1 MLSLLFAF
9 IVPSQPAGGIENAAS
24 LLLAQAKLQAQAGQY
39 DVSLTTLQKILDTA
53 GDDLVETSIAGY
65 RVHARQAVND
75 FLLTWPDEGL
85 KLYRT
90 RYDGLAKK
98 RLEAA
103 LKQTEN
109 RELISLVETFP
120 IATASESALLE
131 LARRA
136 FLKGDFPTALRY
148 WRGVERFPKAQT
160 PIPLT
165 KARIIL
171 ALHFSGDRESAQK
184 AFTEF
189 EKNYPEAQ
197 GNLFDRTGLYTK
209 ILKEWLE
216 NPVTSLAPSLENWET
231 LGGDSTRNGLANRLP
246 VFFPEKPFF
255 SAPLP
260 TQGTGQLGSS
270 SMNPDHPRGLALHPI
285 LVGST
290 AYFTDGAS
298 VWRYE
303 IRSSKIQLLGT
314 FGRTLGVNMPNR
326 GETMQSL
333 THSRGLL
340 FFRAGAREWKSNEKP
355 LSELVCLTTEGKKCW
370 SIAPPT
376 IADSVTVWEGPP
388 TVVGSRWYASYL
400 KIQGVDVRCG
410 VVCYSGFSDSHP
422 GELLWN
428 IEVGKAETPLT
439 QTTTRGAVLTVAD
452 GRIYLCTHAGQIVAL
467 HAETGK
473 ILWQYLYSSNDKR
486 QSRYHDLLPCLIHG
500 ETVYAA
506 PFDTNVLFAFDR
518 LTGQPLWSRSGI
530 EVVHL
535 LGVTKRKLIVTV
547 AGPVKGI
554 RGLDIQTGSDSG
566 ARGWTQHD
574 DSGEATFGRGF
585 VTEEAIAWPTA
596 HGLQLLDPDEGRPL
610 RQPIA
615 DLKGNLVYSQG
626 VLISLTTLDLR
637 CYLSEKRRLQIRKPD
652 GEIPKESR
660 LKMALDD
667 RQFEELQPL
676 CEGLSPDWHLRVCQT
691 LEGFQQPELAQR
703 FRQKIPKEWN
713 TVVLGPARVPISR
726 VPTTD
731 PVKPFPP
738 LPPPRLGDDLTRV
751 NRKNFSSSSGAIVPI
766 TGTSLLYQRGE
777 QIFFEDAPISIK
789 HRVRQALTLADSVIL
804 MGEGGITLLERSS
817 GKIVWEFLAPIDT
830 NQRFYMLEN
839 RDTPEPFQNFQVLGG
854 TILFRVGEAVWQ
866 CLDLATG
873 RTRWIHFAKSERQL
887 LGPAGPKFS
896 QFLGVS
902 ETHVLLQNSLGEV
915 RCVDRASGSIRWI
928 YGGPPILWSA
938 PPLWLKGRWLLPD
951 ATERVIFL
959 SDAEGKLVGE
969 WTSSYSEDTTGK
981 LPTCWLCPQGI
992 LVLVERN
999 CGIELELLHE
1009 KTLKPMWKKS
1019 LLLPKIEA
1027 RQIVHVTAKHLLI
1040 QDAADLLCYR
1050 IEDGVGEWKT
1060 PLPNRESW
1068 SLLAQSESSYLLCP
1082 CRTVPVLRGT
1092 RGSGL
1097 ISLGLALY
1105 HGYEQAEFP
1114 VLKLDASTG
1123 QYQHCFRLAA
1133 IGPQVSVSRNE
1144 KGWDVVTG
1152 AGIWRIQNSD
1162 P

>member
-1 MLSLLFAF
+1 MLSLFFAF

-53 GDDLVETSIAGY
+53 GDDLIDTSVAGY

-75 FLLTWPDEGL
+75 FLLTWPEEGL

-136 FLKGDFPTALRY
+136 FLKGDFATALRY

-171 ALHFSGDRESAQK
+171 ALHFSGDTESAQK
-184 AFTEF
+184 AWIEF
-189 EKNYPEAQ
+189 QKNYPDAQ
-197 GNLFDRTGLYTK
+197 GNLFDRTGPYTK
-209 ILKEWLE
+209 ILKEWLDK
-216 NPVTSLAPSLENWET
+216 PVTWSPLPLENWET
-231 LGGDSTRNGLANRLP
+231 FGGESTRNGLANRLP
-246 VFFPEKPFF
+246 VFLPEKPFF

-260 TQGTGQLGSS
+260 TSS
-270 SMNPDHPRGLALHPI
+270 PARIASSINPDHPRGLALHPI
-285 LVGST
+285 LVGTT

-314 FGRTLGVNMPNR
+314 FGRTTGVSTPNR

-340 FFRAGAREWKSNEKP
+340 FFRAGAREWKTTEKP
-355 LSELVCLTTEGKKCW
+355 ITELVCLTTEGKKCW
-370 SIAPPT
+370 SIAPP
-376 IADSVTVWEGPP
+376 ALAESVTVWEGPP

-400 KIQGVDVRCG
+400 KIQGIDVRCG
-410 VVCYSGFSDSHP
+410 VVCYSGFSDSQP
-422 GELLWN
+422 GEMLWN
-428 IEVGKAETPLT
+428 IEVGKAESPLT
-439 QTTTRGAVLTVAD
+439 QTTTRGAILTVAD

-473 ILWQYLYSSNDKR
+473 ILWQYLYSRNDKR
-486 QSRYHDLLPCLIHG
+486 RSRHHDLLPCLIHG

-518 LTGQPLWSRSGI
+518 ITGQPLWSRSGI
-530 EVVHL
+530 EVIHL
-535 LGVTKRKLIVTV
+535 LGVSKRKLIVTV

-585 VTEEAIAWPTA
+585 VTEDAIAWPTA
-596 HGLQLLDPDEGRPL
+596 HGLQLLHPDEGRPL
-610 RQPIA
+610 RQPIP
-615 DLKGNLVYSQG
+615 DLKGNLAYSQG
-626 VLISLTTLDLR
+626 ILISLTTVDLR
-637 CYLSEKRRLQIRKPD
+637 CYLSEKRRLQMRPPD
-652 GEIPKESR
+652 GEIPKDSR
-660 LKMALDD
+660 LKMALDE
-667 RQFEELQPL
+667 RQFEELPPL
-676 CEGLSPDWHLRVCQT
+676 CEGLSPDWLLRVCQT
-691 LEGFQQPELAQR
+691 LEGFQQLELAQR
-703 FRQKIPKEWN
+703 FRQKLPKEWN
-713 TVVLGPARVPISR
+713 AVVLGPARVPISR
-726 VPTTD
+726 VLTTD
-731 PVKPFPP
+731 PVKPSPP

-751 NRKNFSSSSGAIVPI
+751 NRKNFSSTSEWIVPI
-766 TGTSLLYQRGE
+766 PGTSLLYQRGE
-777 QIFFEDAPISIK
+777 QIFLEDAPISVK
-789 HRVRQALTLADSVIL
+789 HRVRQAFTLLDSVL
-804 MGEGGITLLERSS
+804 LVGESGITRVERSS
-817 GKIVWEFLAPIDT
+817 GKIIWEFLTPVDT
-830 NQRFYMLEN
+830 NQRFYILEK
-839 RDTPEPFQNFQVLGG
+839 RDTPEPFQNFQLVDGM
-854 TILFRVGEAVWQ
+854 ILFRVGESVWQ
-866 CLDLATG
+866 SLDLATG
-873 RTRWIHFAKSERQL
+873 RTRWLHFAKSERQL
-887 LGPAGPKFS
+887 LGPSGAKFS
-896 QFLGVS
+896 EFLGVS
-902 ETHVLLQNSLGEV
+902 ETHLLLQNSLGEV
-915 RCVDRASGSIRWI
+915 RCIDRVTGSTLWI
-928 YGGPPILWSA
+928 YGGPPMLWSA
-938 PPLWLKGRWLLPD
+938 PPLGLKERWLLPD
-951 ATERVIFL
+951 GTDRVIL
-959 SDAEGKLVGE
+959 LTQTEGKLVAE
-969 WTSSYSEDTTGK
+969 WASSYSEDTTGK
-981 LPTCWLCPQGI
+981 LPSCWLCPRGV
-992 LVLVERN
+992 LVVVERN
-999 CGIELELLHE
+999 CGIELELLHD
-1009 KTLKPMWKKS
+1009 KTLKSLWKKS

-1040 QDAADLLCYR
+1040 QDSANLLCFR
-1050 IEDGVGEWKT
+1050 IEDSLNEWKT
-1060 PLPNRESW
+1060 QLPNRESW

-1082 CRTVPVLRGT
+1082 LRTIPVLQRT

-1105 HGYEQAEFP
+1105 HGYQQAEFP

-1123 QYQHCFRLAA
+1123 QYQHCFRIAG
-1133 IGPQVSVSRNE
+1133 IGPKVSVTSNE
-1144 KGWDVVTG
+1144 KGWEIVTG
-1152 AGIWRIQNSD
+1152 AGIWCIQNSE